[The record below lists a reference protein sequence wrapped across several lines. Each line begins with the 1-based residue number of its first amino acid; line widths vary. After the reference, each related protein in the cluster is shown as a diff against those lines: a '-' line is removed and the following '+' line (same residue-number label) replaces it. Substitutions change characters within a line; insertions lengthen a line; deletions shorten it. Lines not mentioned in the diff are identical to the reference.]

1 MNAQDPL
8 TEAYQD
14 FLDGSYD
21 CVDRIVLN
29 AYFPMASGGG
39 FRTWWRRLYD
49 GDETLDNTHLMR
61 FSGRFSR
68 RVHAWAHK
76 QQIPVIHCE
85 RGQRKHLI
93 AQELIPEAPNA
104 RGVFCI
110 LVGRAPAPLRDVRIS
125 SNGQPHISIKK
136 PYPYVNHYSFH
147 IMDPEWGHIVIR
159 FCPHPPFPAQIIIN
173 GHEYVA
179 RQAEKQGISFVKE
192 SNCFTH
198 FSDAAGLASVA
209 DAMSAPGAV
218 GRLTKLCARWIYSA
232 CLCFAL
238 TNEEQRRSGFRYA
251 FSVYQC
257 EYSRNLL
264 FTRGRH
270 MEQVFDGVIDRT
282 RAPLCIKTLKTV
294 FGYKNRPYKH
304 GKKSKQPRFEN
315 VIERPVWDLTVFKV
329 HFKRLTAKIY
339 SKGERVLRIECIAH
353 NVKDLRCGCIIER
366 FGAIIAALREMLER
380 FMRVLR
386 HVDASFIHN
395 DLLQELPRPVF
406 LNNAR
411 VAGIDINH
419 PRMRAVMSA
428 LVSLAPASKGILASD
443 LAKKVNEILA
453 VQSQVYRASQ
463 AAYDLKKLRAKG
475 LVHKQPHSRT
485 YTIPDEALRN
495 IVALHVL
502 REKIIEPLLANAGR
516 KRMGPKPE
524 NYSLLD
530 KQYETLQT
538 NMQQL
543 FETLGIAA

>member
-14 FLDGSYD
+14 LLDGSYD

-29 AYFPMASGGG
+29 AYFPMVSGGG
-39 FRTWWRRLYD
+39 FRTWWRRLYG
-49 GDETLDNTHLMR
+49 GDEPLDNTHLMR

-76 QQIPVIHCE
+76 EQIPVIHCE

-93 AQELIPEAPNA
+93 AEELIPEAPNA

-110 LVGRAPAPLRDVRIS
+110 LVVRAPAPLRSVRIC
-125 SNGQPHISIKK
+125 SNGHPPISPKK
-136 PYPYVNHYSFH
+136 PYPYSPHSFFP

-159 FCPHPPFPAQIIIN
+159 VYPHPPFPAQIIIN
-173 GHEYVA
+173 GPEYVA
-179 RQAEKQGISFVKE
+179 RQAEKQGIPFFKE

-218 GRLTKLCARWIYSA
+218 GRLTKLCERWIYSA

-270 MEQVFDGVIDRT
+270 MEQVFDSIIDRT
-282 RAPLCIKTLKTV
+282 RAPLCIKTLKTI
-294 FGYKNRPYKH
+294 FGYKNRPYKQ

-329 HFKRLTAKIY
+329 HFKKLTAKIY
-339 SKGERVLRIECIAH
+339 SKGERVVRIECIAH

-366 FGAIIAALREMLER
+366 FGVIIAALREMLER
-380 FMRVLR
+380 FMRILR

-395 DLLQELPRPVF
+395 DLLQQLSRPAS

-411 VAGIDINH
+411 VPGIDVNH

-428 LVSLAPASKGILASD
+428 LVSLALASKGFLASD
-443 LAKKVNEILA
+443 LAKKVNEILPP
-453 VQSQVYRASQ
+453 QSPLYRPSQ
-463 AAYDLKKLRAKG
+463 AAYDLKKLRAQG
-475 LVHKQPHSRT
+475 LVHKEPYART
-485 YTIPDEALRN
+485 YTIPDEGLRS

-516 KRMGPKPE
+516 KRMGPKPKD
-524 NYSLLD
+524 YGVLD
-530 KQYETLQT
+530 KQYEILQT
-538 NMQQL
+538 DMQQL
-543 FETLGIAA
+543 FKTIGIAA